1 MEVYMSTVDFTKTPV
16 SELYGSNSFS
26 NAVMRERL
34 PKNIYKEI
42 LAVQGGEKELT
53 LEVAE
58 VVAASMR
65 DWAISKGASHYTHW
79 FHPLTG
85 LTAEK
90 HDSFIAPSGDGRV
103 IMEFSGK
110 ELIKGEPDASS
121 FPSGGLRATF
131 EARGYTAWDVTSP
144 AFLKQDRTGTT
155 LCIPTAFIS
164 YYGQALDK
172 KVPLLKSIDALS
184 KQAIRVLRALG
195 NETSKRVFTTV
206 GPEQEYFLVDKEFY
220 DRRPDLILTGRTV
233 FGALPAKGQEMEDHY
248 FGALKERV
256 AAFMRELNTELWK
269 VGIPAKT
276 QHNEVAPN
284 QFEIAPV
291 YTNSSA
297 AVDANQLVMETIRS
311 VARRHG
317 MEGLLHEKPFA
328 GVNGSG
334 KHNNWSMATDD
345 GINLFDPGENPE
357 SNARFLLFAAAVV
370 EAVDRYALLIRSSVA
385 TSANDH
391 RLGANEAPPAIVS
404 VFFGGPLTGIFDNI
418 AEGKSGGKPASGEQI
433 RIGVSSL
440 PSLPKDVSD
449 RNRTSPFAFTGNKFE
464 FRMVGSSQSI
474 ATPNTYLNVAVAQV
488 LSEFA
493 VKLEAL
499 PGEGAASSRNDAIQN
514 IIKESY
520 GKHRRVVFNGNN
532 YSDEWVREAER
543 RGLPNVKN
551 AVDALT
557 VLERSEIIALFENHK
572 VFTREESES
581 RYHIYLEKY
590 SKQINIEAGVTID
603 LARRSL
609 FPAASSYA
617 GSLAGDGASLAAIG
631 AVNVPQAKGAKRIAE
646 LCVELYDET
655 AKLENALA
663 EAQGIED
670 AFSQA
675 KAYFQKVRPAMDAV
689 REKGDAL
696 EKLVAKNVWPLP
708 GYEELLFKL

>member
-1 MEVYMSTVDFTKTPV
+1 MSSIDFVKTPV
-16 SELYGSNSFS
+16 TELYGSNSFS
-26 NAVMRERL
+26 NSVMRERL
-34 PKNIYKEI
+34 PKNIYREI
-42 LAVQGGEKELT
+42 LAVQTGEKELT

-90 HDSFIAPSGDGRV
+90 HDSFIAPSGDGKV

-110 ELIKGEPDASS
+110 ELVKGEPDASS

-144 AFLKQDRTGTT
+144 AFLKQDPTGTT

-172 KVPLLKSIDALS
+172 KVPLLRAMDALNR
-184 KQAIRVLRALG
+184 QALRVLRALG
-195 NETSKRVFTTV
+195 NETTKHVFTTV
-206 GPEQEYFLVDKEFY
+206 GPEQEYFLIDSEYFNK
-220 DRRPDLILTGRTV
+220 RPDLVLAGRTV

-248 FGALKERV
+248 FGAIKERV
-256 AAFMRELNTELWK
+256 AGFMRELNTELWK
-269 VGIPAKT
+269 VGIAAKT

-291 YTNSSA
+291 YANTTA
-297 AVDANQLVMETIRS
+297 AVDANQMVMETIRS

-317 MEGLLHEKPFA
+317 LEGLLHEKPFA

-345 GINLFDPGENPE
+345 GINLFEPGENPQ
-357 SNARFLLFAAAVV
+357 SNSRFLLFATAVV
-370 EAVDRYALLIRSSVA
+370 EAVDRYALLLRSSVA

-404 VFFGGPLTGIFDNI
+404 VFFGGPLTEVLDNI
-418 AEGKSGGKPASGEQI
+418 AEGKSGGKFASGEQI
-433 RIGVSSL
+433 KLGVTSL

-474 ATPNTYLNVAVAQV
+474 ATPNTYLNTAVAQV
-488 LSEFA
+488 LSEYA
-493 VKLEAL
+493 DKLEKAPNKNEAL
-499 PGEGAASSRNDAIQN
+499 QAIV
-514 IIKESY
+514 KESY
-520 GKHRRVVFNGNN
+520 SKHRKVVFNGNN
-532 YSDEWVREAER
+532 YTDEWVREAER

-557 VLERSEIIALFENHK
+557 VLIRSETIALFENHK
-572 VFTREESES
+572 VLTKEEVES

-590 SKQINIEAGVTID
+590 SKQINIEAGVMID
-603 LARRSL
+603 LARRYI
-609 FPAASSYA
+609 FPAATAYA
-617 GSLAGDGASLAAIG
+617 GSLAENAASLAALG
-631 AVNVPQAKGAKRIAE
+631 ASNVPQAKRVKRIAD
-646 LCVELYDET
+646 LCAELYDET
-655 AKLENALA
+655 ARLESALG

-670 AFSQA
+670 PFAQA
-675 KAYFQKVRPAMDAV
+675 KAYFEKVRPAMDAV
-689 REKGDAL
+689 RQRGDAL
-696 EKLVAKNVWPLP
+696 EKLVSKKAWPLP
-708 GYEELLFKL
+708 GYEEMLFKL

>member
-1 MEVYMSTVDFTKTPV
+1 
-16 SELYGSNSFS
+16 
-26 NAVMRERL
+26 MRERL

-42 LAVQGGEKELT
+42 LAVQAGEKELT

-58 VVAASMR
+58 VAAASMR
-65 DWAISKGASHYTHW
+65 DWAIEKGASHYTHW

-90 HDSFIAPSGDGRV
+90 HDAFISPTGDGGV
-103 IMEFSGK
+103 LLEFSGK

-144 AFLKQDRTGTT
+144 AFLKQDKTGTT

-184 KQAIRVLRALG
+184 KQAVRLLRALG
-195 NETSKRVFTTV
+195 NTASKRVFTTV

-220 DRRPDLILTGRTV
+220 DKRPDLILTGRTV
-233 FGALPAKGQEMEDHY
+233 FGALPAKGQELEDHY
-248 FGALKERV
+248 FGAIKERV
-256 AAFMRELNTELWK
+256 ADFMRELNYELWK

-284 QFEIAPV
+284 QFEIAPI
-291 YTNSSA
+291 YANSSA

-317 MEGLLHEKPFA
+317 LEGLLHEKPFA

-345 GINLFDPGENPE
+345 GLNLFEPGDDPS

-370 EAVDRYALLIRSSVA
+370 EAVDRYALLIRSSTA
-385 TSANDH
+385 TSANEH
-391 RLGANEAPPAIVS
+391 RLGANEAPPAIIS
-404 VFFGGPLTGIFDNI
+404 VFFGGPLTEILDNI
-418 AEGKSGGKPASGEQI
+418 AEGKTGGKAESGATI
-433 RIGVSSL
+433 KIGVTSL
-440 PSLPKDVSD
+440 PALPKDVSD

-488 LSEFA
+488 LSEYA
-493 VKLEAL
+493 DKLE
-499 PGEGAASSRNDAIQN
+499 GVSNKQEAIQN

-520 GKHRRVVFNGNN
+520 SKHRKVVFNGNN
-532 YSDEWVREAER
+532 YSDEWVMEAER
-543 RGLPNVKN
+543 RGLPNVRS
-551 AVDALT
+551 AVDALQI
-557 VLERSEIIALFENHK
+557 LIRSETVSLFEAHK
-572 VFTREESES
+572 VLTKEELES

-590 SKQINIEAGVTID
+590 SKQVNIEAGVTID
-603 LARRSL
+603 LARRYI
-609 FPAASSYA
+609 FPAATSYA
-617 GSLAGDGASLAAIG
+617 ASLAQDAAALAGIG
-631 AVNVPQAKGAKRIAE
+631 ANNTAQSKRAKRIADLASE
-646 LCVELYDET
+646 LFDET
-655 AKLENALA
+655 AKLETGLA

-670 AFSQA
+670 AFAQA
-675 KAYFQKVRPAMDAV
+675 KAYCEKIRPGMDAV
-689 REKGDAL
+689 RGKVDAL
-696 EKLVAKNVWPLP
+696 EKIVAKKIWPFP